1 MTVIV
6 YDGRSCAVDSGAA
19 AGTTMLRVRKF
30 WTRTDELITGAGDT
44 SHVVAMAEWYMSGA
58 KLEEFPPMIH
68 LKRDAELIVI
78 DSNGVHRYEASPYA
92 VDHGK
97 DACAFGG
104 GRDFAYGALAM
115 GASAYRAA
123 VIACQYSPV
132 CAGPIHLFSWGGG
145 GEVREVVHAAG

>member
-6 YDGRSCAVDSGAA
+6 YDGQTCAVDSGAA
-19 AGTTMLRVRKF
+19 TETTMLRVRKF

-44 SHVVAMAEWYMSGA
+44 SHVVAMAEWYLKGA
-58 KLEEFPPMIH
+58 KPEEFPPMIH

-78 DSNGVHRYEASPYA
+78 DSNGVRRYEASPYA

-115 GASAYRAA
+115 GATSVEAA
-123 VIACQYSPV
+123 RVACAFSPV
-132 CAGPIHLFSWGGG
+132 CDGPIHLFVWVD
-145 GEVREVVHAAG
+145 GEVRHVAG